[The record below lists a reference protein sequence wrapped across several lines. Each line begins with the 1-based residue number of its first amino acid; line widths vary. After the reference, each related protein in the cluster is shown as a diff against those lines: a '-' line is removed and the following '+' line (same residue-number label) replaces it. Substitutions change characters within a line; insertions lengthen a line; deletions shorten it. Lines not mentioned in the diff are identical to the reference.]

1 MSNPTVEQV
10 DTLLTYLSEHQELA
24 RGLCRNAE
32 GRTRSTQ
39 LWVRLTDELN
49 ALGGCTKTIKQWQK
63 VWADKKYLTK
73 KAAAAARRSATATG
87 GGPSSAEPLNPIQS
101 RILDI
106 MGEGFGEPQ
115 SDAHVPAFPEVP
127 SSADETPLEIQN
139 IEQQQQQNPQQ
150 MMQHHG
156 FIFSNA

>member
-10 DTLLTYLSEHQELA
+10 DTLLTFLEEHQELA
-24 RGLCRNAE
+24 RGRCRNAE
-32 GRTRSTQ
+32 GRTRSNQ

-49 ALGGCTKTIKQWQK
+49 ALGGCTKTVKQWQK

-73 KAAAAARRSATATG
+73 KAAAAARRSARATG
-87 GGPSSAEPLNPIQS
+87 GGPSSAEPLNPIQK
-101 RILDI
+101 RILAV

-115 SDAHVPAFPEVP
+115 SDACVPAFPEVP
-127 SSADETPLEIQN
+127 SSADEAPSQN

-150 MMQHHG
+150 PMQHHG